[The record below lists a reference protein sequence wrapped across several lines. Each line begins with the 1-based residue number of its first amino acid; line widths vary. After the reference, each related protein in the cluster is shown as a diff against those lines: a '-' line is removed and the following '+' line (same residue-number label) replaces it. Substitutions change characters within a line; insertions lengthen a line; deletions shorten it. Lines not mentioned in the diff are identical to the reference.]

1 MRISTVAMQR
11 LAINSILNQQSELS
25 RTQLQVSTGNRI
37 INPSDDPRG
46 TPWMK
51 KEKPFKSVM
60 SNKWTNFTSGG
71 ELGTTTGVKSHGIY
85 ASKVDVTTDEQN
97 QSTYSAADYGYGND
111 SQEAPPPPAPP
122 AQQQFDPNMYGYG
135 TGYEPAPAP
144 YTDPNYTYPYGG
156 YGYGAGGYY

>member
-1 MRISTVAMQR
+1 MFN
-11 LAINSILNQQSELS
+11 L
-25 RTQLQVSTGNRI
+25 QLQSFVIVTRCLFCLASADAEKYHP
-37 INPSDDPRG
+37 PSAPKSRSLLADDPRG

-111 SQEAPPPPAPP
+111 SQEVPPPPAPP